1 MAGLPA
7 EPVSLHEQIDL
18 PEVKPLVTHHR
29 RLAVICPTCR
39 TRVDAPVPQTARGTP
54 FGPHLHAVATYLK
67 TFQALSYERLQ
78 AALSDLRE
86 RLDEPRA
93 DIYLIRSKLRQSLRE
108 VVDFMV
114 FGPDGGVTIGVESLA
129 AAYRFENGRNVR
141 REEWPLGQPS
151 GGECL

>member
-1 MAGLPA
+1 LELAA
-7 EPVSLHEQIDL
+7 EGSKQARAKVPIEEEALAALEAEI
-18 PEVKPLVTHHR
+18 THGEER
-29 RLAVICPTCR
+29 
-39 TRVDAPVPQTARGTP
+39 
-54 FGPHLHAVATYLK
+54 LK
-67 TFQALSYERLQ
+67 TLRGAVPITERQ

-129 AAYRFENGRNVR
+129 AAYRFENGMKVR
-141 REEWPLGQPS
+141 REEWPLGPTF
-151 GGECL
+151 